1 MFVIIMYGM
10 RDVNVM
16 VINFVIIIYYIKFII
31 WNCYV
36 WIKKMVCFFDYYNF
50 YYSDCYSILVC
61 MCEIC

>member
-50 YYSDCYSILVC
+50 YYSGCILVC

>member
-1 MFVIIMYGM
+1 MFVIIVYGM
-10 RDVNVM
+10 RDVYVM

-50 YYSDCYSILVC
+50 YYSDCYV
-61 MCEIC
+61 

>member
-36 WIKKMVCFFDYYNF
+36 WIKKNGLFFW
-50 YYSDCYSILVC
+50 LL
-61 MCEIC
+61 